1 MLFLV
6 YETLFYTDG
15 RICSR
20 TLKSVRLSFDAA
32 IIDADGFDCATID
45 VPGRGTV
52 YVAHSIY
59 YARQLTE
66 EDQKRS
72 RELAR
77 RLNLDADTHPFW
89 APESDQWRARQM
101 RERGKQGG
109 SDAAPA

>member
-32 IIDADGFDCATID
+32 IIDADKENCATID

-52 YVAHSIY
+52 YVAHRIY
-59 YARQLTE
+59 YDQQLTE
-66 EDQKRS
+66 AEAQAS
-72 RELAR
+72 RER
-77 RLNLDADTHPFW
+77 RKRLGLDADTHPFW
-89 APESDQWRARQM
+89 APSADP
-101 RERGKQGG
+101 RGAGWT
-109 SDAAPA
+109 PE